1 MELPDYIKNRIW
13 KDHLPDGMTLEID
26 IPEDYQSLINL
37 FEKGAKDYKDKI
49 ALDYFGREFT
59 FKEMDNLTRRFA
71 NGLLK
76 LGLKKGDVVSLWL
89 PNCPHFSICYFAT
102 LGLGA
107 TLTAISPL
115 FVGREMAYQIK
126 DSGAKYLIMIDRFIK
141 EFERVE
147 DQLSLEK
154 VIIVNVAGEVP
165 DVPESAK
172 IIHFNTILEENPEPL
187 IDFNVNVNPKED
199 IAVIQYTGG
208 TTGDPKGACLS
219 HYNILTNILQI
230 KQLSDY
236 AKEVYIKGDLKDM
249 CILPWYHIYGQTC
262 ELVQGPFTGGKGFIF
277 PTFDIPRII
286 ETIKEKKPNT
296 MLGVPTM
303 FINLLNS
310 PLSKDVDFSCLKYAN
325 VGASAMPIEIAK
337 EWEKKTGFPLGEGY
351 GLSETSPVVT
361 NSPPWAKKKLGS
373 CGVPIASTLCGT
385 IDENFNFLQIG
396 EPGELVVAG
405 PQVMMGYHNRP
416 EENEKVFF
424 EAGGHRWL
432 RTGDYAKMDEEGYIF
447 LIDRVKDMI
456 KYKGHSVYPR
466 EIEEVLY
473 EHPAI
478 QECAVFGIKDP
489 ERGENI
495 MAHIILKS
503 EYKGKITEQEI
514 IEWSKENMA
523 AYKYPRTVKFVRS
536 LPKSAVGKVLRRVI
550 RDKEAK
556 KAEKEKNG

>member
-1 MELPDYIKNRIW
+1 MKMELPDYIKNRIW
-13 KDHLPDGMTLEID
+13 KDHLPEGITLNID
-26 IPEDYQSLINL
+26 IPEDISLINL
-37 FEKGAKDYKDKI
+37 FETGAKEYENKI
-49 ALDYFGREFT
+49 ANNYFGREFT

-71 NGLLK
+71 RGLLK
-76 LGLKKGDVVSLWL
+76 LGVKKGDVISLWL
-89 PNCPHFSICYFAT
+89 PNSPHFSICYFAA

-126 DSGAKYLIMIDRFIK
+126 DSGARFLIMIDRFIK
-141 EFERVE
+141 EFEKFE
-147 DQLSLEK
+147 DRLSLEK
-154 VIIVNVAGEVP
+154 VIIVNVAGQVP
-165 DVPESAK
+165 DVPETTK
-172 IIHFNTILEENPEPL
+172 IIHYNTILEQNPQPL
-187 IDFNVNVNPKED
+187 TDFEVEINPKED
-199 IAVIQYTGG
+199 IAIIQYTGG

-219 HYNILTNILQI
+219 HYNIVANILQMQQI
-230 KQLSDY
+230 SNY
-236 AKEVYIKGDLKDM
+236 MKETYIKGDLVNI

-262 ELVQGPFTGGKGFIF
+262 ELIQGPMTGGKGFIL

-286 ETIKEKKPNT
+286 EIIKEKKPNT
-296 MLGVPTM
+296 LLGVPTM

-310 PLSKDVDFSCLKYAN
+310 PLSKDVDFTCLKYAN

-351 GLSETSPVVT
+351 GLSETSPTVT

-373 CGVPIASTLCGT
+373 CGVPVASTLCGI
-385 IDENFNFLQIG
+385 IDENLNFLPIG
-396 EPGELVVAG
+396 DGGELVISG
-405 PQVMMGYHNRP
+405 PQVMVGYHNRP
-416 EENEKVFF
+416 DENKKVFF
-424 EAGGHRWL
+424 EAGGYRWL

-447 LIDRVKDMI
+447 LIDRGKDMI

-466 EIEEVLY
+466 EIEEALY

-478 QECAVFGIKDP
+478 QECAVIGIKDP

-503 EYKGKITEQEI
+503 EFKGKITEQDI
-514 IEWSKENMA
+514 IDWSKENMA
-523 AYKYPRTVKFVRS
+523 AYKYPRIVKFVHS
-536 LPKSAVGKVLRRVI
+536 LPKSAIGKVLRRVI

-556 KAEKEKNG
+556 KAE

>member
-1 MELPDYIKNRIW
+1 MKMELPDYIKNRIW
-13 KDHLPDGMTLEID
+13 KDHLPEGITLNID
-26 IPEDYQSLINL
+26 IPEDISLINL
-37 FEKGAKDYKDKI
+37 FETGAKEYENKI
-49 ALDYFGREFT
+49 ANNYFGREFT

-71 NGLLK
+71 RGLLK
-76 LGLKKGDVVSLWL
+76 LGVKKGDVISLWL
-89 PNCPHFSICYFAT
+89 PNSPHFSICYFAA

-126 DSGAKYLIMIDRFIK
+126 DSGARFLIMIDRFIK
-141 EFERVE
+141 EFEKFE

-154 VIIVNVAGEVP
+154 VIIVNVAGQVP
-165 DVPESAK
+165 DVPETTK
-172 IIHFNTILEENPEPL
+172 IIHYNTLLEQNPQPL
-187 IDFNVNVNPKED
+187 TDFEVEINPKED
-199 IAVIQYTGG
+199 IAIIQYTGG

-219 HYNILTNILQI
+219 HYNIVANILQMQQI
-230 KQLSDY
+230 SNY
-236 AKEVYIKGDLKDM
+236 MKETYIKGDLVNI

-262 ELVQGPFTGGKGFIF
+262 ELIQGPMTGGKGFIL

-286 ETIKEKKPNT
+286 EIIKEKKPNT
-296 MLGVPTM
+296 LLGVPTM

-310 PLSKDVDFSCLKYAN
+310 PLSKDVDFTCLKYAN

-351 GLSETSPVVT
+351 GLSETSPTVT

-373 CGVPIASTLCGT
+373 CGVPVASTLCGI
-385 IDENFNFLQIG
+385 IDENLNFLPIG
-396 EPGELVVAG
+396 DGGELVISG
-405 PQVMMGYHNRP
+405 PQVMVGYHNRP
-416 EENEKVFF
+416 DENKKVFF
-424 EAGGHRWL
+424 EAGGYRWL

-466 EIEEVLY
+466 EIEEALY

-478 QECAVFGIKDP
+478 QECAVIGIKDP

-503 EYKGKITEQEI
+503 EFKGKITEQDI
-514 IEWSKENMA
+514 IDWSKENMA
-523 AYKYPRTVKFVRS
+523 AYKYPRIVKFVHS
-536 LPKSAVGKVLRRVI
+536 LPKSAIGKVLRRVI

-556 KAEKEKNG
+556 KAE